1 MIKIHT
7 ANYGGRKM
15 NKRIAVESNDLQRPK
30 LELTVTGMVEK
41 FATISPSWVR
51 LYGSAQ
57 KLVKAEVKIIPEA
70 KYDFKIIDA
79 KVDEG
84 RYIRMRL
91 ERIGSSQRTGYK
103 LIVENR
109 LKKKGRY
116 MDRVTLKTDSQIRP
130 EITIN
135 VIGVIEE

>member
-1 MIKIHT
+1 VIKIHT

>member
-1 MIKIHT
+1 
-7 ANYGGRKM
+7 M